1 MRTARRLFLRMFL
14 VATPC
19 LLVCLW
25 AFAQDQP
32 VAAREAQIESEA
44 VFRLAE
50 FVEWPPAKNS
60 QQNKIF
66 NFCILGVDTLGD
78 SLDKA
83 VLGHPIR
90 QAPTMI
96 VRGSRLGDMG
106 RCDVL
111 FITASKA
118 KRLPEILSKLRG
130 KNVLTV
136 SEMPDF
142 AALGGIVEF
151 SNDGNHISFAIN
163 VDAAQ
168 KAGLRIRAQLLSLAK
183 IVHGNGNSSQG
194 DQLISRE

>member
-25 AFAQDQP
+25 ALAQDQP
-32 VAAREAQIESEA
+32 VAAREAQVESEA

-50 FVEWPPAKNS
+50 FVEWPPATS
-60 QQNKIF
+60 SEQNTTF
-66 NFCILGVDTLGD
+66 NFCVLGADPFGD

-83 VLGHPIR
+83 VLGHPIE

-96 VRGSRLGDMG
+96 VRGSRLADMG

-111 FITASKA
+111 FISVSEA
-118 KRLPEILSKLRG
+118 KRLPKILPKLRE

-136 SEMPDF
+136 SDVPDF
-142 AALGGIVEF
+142 AALGGIVQFEREGDHV
-151 SNDGNHISFAIN
+151 SLVVNL
-163 VDAAQ
+163 DAAQ
-168 KAGLRIRAQLLSLAK
+168 KSGLRIRAQLLSLAK
-183 IVHGNGNSSQG
+183 IVHGNGSSSQG
-194 DQLISRE
+194 NQLNSRE